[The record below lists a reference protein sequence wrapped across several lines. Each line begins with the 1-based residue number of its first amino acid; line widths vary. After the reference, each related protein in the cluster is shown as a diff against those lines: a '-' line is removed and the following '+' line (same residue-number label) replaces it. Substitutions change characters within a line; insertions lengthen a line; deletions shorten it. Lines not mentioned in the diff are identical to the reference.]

1 VKGYVRIV
9 GVSSLA
15 CALALATVALV
26 GCGSSTPKGGTL
38 EGVTWVLTSYSVDGT
53 MTTPPADAYADATFV
68 AGKVSGRVVNSYAG
82 PYDATDKGGLK
93 IGPLASTQMAGP
105 PELMALETAFFANM
119 QKVASYYAEDTKLT
133 LYDSDGKTLLEFA
146 KSTATITGRDW
157 VVTGYNTGSQA
168 VTSVLGGATLTARF
182 GDDGRLTGNGGV
194 NTYSA
199 DYTTTPE
206 GTITI
211 GPIITTKMAGP
222 QELMDQEAQYLAALA
237 SAKTY
242 SLHGKTLEFRTA
254 DDAIAVTM
262 SE

>member
-1 VKGYVRIV
+1 VKRYVQMV

-38 EGVTWVLTSYSVDGT
+38 EGVTWVLTSYSVDGA
-53 MTTPPADAYADATFV
+53 MTTPPADGYADAMFA
-68 AGKVSGRVVNSYAG
+68 AGTVNGMVLNSYTG
-82 PYDATDKGGLK
+82 PYDAADKGGIK
-93 IGPLASTQMAGP
+93 IGPLVSTQMAGSA
-105 PELMALETAFFANM
+105 ELMALEAAFLADM
-119 QKVASYYAEDTKLT
+119 QKAASYYADDAKLT
-133 LYDSDGKTLLEFA
+133 LYDADGKTLLEFA
-146 KSTATITGRDW
+146 KSTATITDQDW
-157 VVTGYNTGSQA
+157 VVTGYNNGSQA
-168 VTSVLGGATLTARF
+168 VTSVQGGATLTARF
-182 GDDGRLTGNGGV
+182 GNEGMLTGNGGV

-206 GTITI
+206 GAITI
-211 GPIITTKMAGP
+211 GPIISTKMAGS

-242 SLHGKTLEFRTA
+242 SLRGKTLEFRTA

-262 SE
+262 SK